1 MKFYCMNP
9 DAIYACD
16 QIWEGR
22 VLKVIKNKDT
32 LEADIEGKGS
42 AMHVIVGKYQNGQY
56 LCMPGWGVGS
66 ELTSLDDSFWNQEQL
81 ERYLSKADAI
91 TITEA
96 LKTIS
101 QELRDMA

>member
-9 DAIYACD
+9 DAIYAGD
-16 QIWEGR
+16 QIWEGHILSIIR
-22 VLKVIKNKDT
+22 NTDT

-42 AMHVIVGKYQNGQY
+42 AMHVIIGKHQNGRY
-56 LCMPGWGVGS
+56 LCIPGWGIGS
-66 ELTSLDDSFWNQEQL
+66 ELAGLDDSFWNQEQL